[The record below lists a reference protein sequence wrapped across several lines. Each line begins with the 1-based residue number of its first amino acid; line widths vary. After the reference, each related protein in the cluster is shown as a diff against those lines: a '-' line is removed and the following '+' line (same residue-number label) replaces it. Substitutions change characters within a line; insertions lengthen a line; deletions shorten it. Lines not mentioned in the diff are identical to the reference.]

1 MYTKILFISI
11 AVTINSLNIAKASY
25 NEIKCQVIVP
35 ASEATLA
42 TARLSLLAAEKALPT
57 AEKKVKNL
65 SDKILKLENEIKLLK
80 QKSADSEKLS
90 EKELLLSATKNS
102 QKLALKSLELTK
114 KAIPK
119 AVKEV
124 KSAEARVKDVRGNCN
139 K

>member
-42 TARLSLLAAEKALPT
+42 TARLSLLATEKALPT

-124 KSAEARVKDVRGNCN
+124 KSAEARVKDVRGKCN

>member
-1 MYTKILFISI
+1 MYFKVLII
-11 AVTINSLNIAKASY
+11 AIAITINSLNIAKASY

-57 AEKKVKNL
+57 AEKKVKSL
-65 SDKILKLENEIKLLK
+65 SDKIIKLEKEIELLK

-124 KSAEARVKDVRGNCN
+124 KSAEAKVKYVRGKCN